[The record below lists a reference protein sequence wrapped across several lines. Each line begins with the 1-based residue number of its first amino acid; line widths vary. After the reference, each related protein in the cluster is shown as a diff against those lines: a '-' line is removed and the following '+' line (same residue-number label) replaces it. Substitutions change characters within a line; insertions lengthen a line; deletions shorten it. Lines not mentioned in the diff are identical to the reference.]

1 MNLDYLLRF
10 RARMAV
16 RTLIGPSSPLQAAL
30 AASPESIA
38 RCKAEGER
46 LRSVPRE
53 T

>member
-16 RTLIGPSSPLQAAL
+16 RTVLGPSAPIRVAL

-46 LRSVPRE
+46 GVPRGK
-53 T
+53 